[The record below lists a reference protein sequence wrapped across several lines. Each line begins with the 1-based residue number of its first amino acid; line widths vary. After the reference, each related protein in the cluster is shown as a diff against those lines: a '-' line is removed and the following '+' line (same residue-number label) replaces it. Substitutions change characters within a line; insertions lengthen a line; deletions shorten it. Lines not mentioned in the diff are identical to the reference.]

1 MLHVPLGCI
10 SNEGV
15 HDMTK
20 TPGQIAYE
28 QDVVRQPSYL
38 PRVDGTRLPRL
49 PWNELG
55 AIERWS
61 WEKNPTP
68 RKW

>member
-1 MLHVPLGCI
+1 
-10 SNEGV
+10 
-15 HDMTK
+15 MTK

>member
-1 MLHVPLGCI
+1 VV
-10 SNEGV
+10 E
-15 HDMTK
+15 K
-20 TPGQIAYE
+20 TLGQIAYE
-28 QDVVRQPSYL
+28 QDVVRQPCYL

-68 RKW
+68 RTW

>member
-1 MLHVPLGCI
+1 MLHVPLRRI

-49 PWNELG
+49 PWTELG